1 MADPVLD
8 PVVVEYPSSDG
19 EPLAESDFQF
29 TPLTYV
35 RNALRHYYRG
45 RRDVYVSG
53 NLLLYYEE
61 GNLRATVA
69 PDVFVVIGA
78 PNHDRSSYLLWQ
90 EPKAPDWVLEVT
102 SHSTELKDRREKR
115 ELYREL
121 GVAEYWRYDP
131 TGDYLEPRL
140 HGERLSRGQYVMMPP
155 RKLAGGALALRSR
168 ALAGVEL
175 RLERGGLRLRDVA
188 TGRDVLPLREAN
200 EAWQREQRERQR
212 AERKWQQAERKWQ
225 QAEKKRVDAERA
237 SHTAQARIA
246 ELEAA
251 LRRQNR

>member
-1 MADPVLD
+1 MADPVFD

-19 EPLAESDFQF
+19 EALAESDFQF

-35 RNALRHYYRG
+35 RNALRHYYRD

-61 GNLRATVA
+61 ANPAAKVA

-78 PNHDRSSYLLWQ
+78 PSHDRSSYLLWD

-102 SHSTELKDRREKR
+102 SHGTEHKDRGEKR
-115 ELYREL
+115 ALYREL

-140 HGERLSRGQYVMMPP
+140 RGEELIGGEYVTMPP
-155 RKLAGGALALRSR
+155 RELGGGALALRSR
-168 ALAGVEL
+168 TLSGVEL
-175 RLERGGLRLRDVA
+175 RLERGELRVRDVA
-188 TGRDVLPLREAN
+188 TGQDVLSLTEAN
-200 EAWQREQRERQR
+200 EALQRERQE
-212 AERKWQQAERKWQ
+212 AEQKWQQAEQ
-225 QAEKKRVDAERA
+225 KRVEAERA
-237 SHTAQARIA
+237 SQTAQARIA

-251 LRRQNR
+251 LLRQQSR